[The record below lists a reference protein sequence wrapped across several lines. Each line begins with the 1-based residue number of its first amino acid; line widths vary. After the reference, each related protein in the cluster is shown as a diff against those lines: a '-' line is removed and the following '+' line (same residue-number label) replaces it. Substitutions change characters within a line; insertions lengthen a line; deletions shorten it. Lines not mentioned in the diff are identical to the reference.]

1 LWSHTDPRCGWVCY
15 GSYPLARRISA
26 GVTHVRRRDAGTGTV
41 SAGPRNLRIDTLRGV
56 SILLVLLHH
65 FNIAYVLRDTA
76 AARAFG
82 WDAVHAVVRNGNHGV
97 TMFFVISG
105 YLITSNARRRWG
117 CLGTIDAR
125 TFYVSRI
132 ARIMPC
138 LLLLLVLV
146 NALAAAGVPI
156 FRNHAP
162 RGEPESFWLVNF
174 ASLTFWMNV
183 LIGSYGWVNYA
194 LGVLWSLSVEEVFH
208 LSFPLFCIVL
218 RRDGRLL
225 AFWAFVVAIGPLY
238 RATHSGDESGF
249 LYAYFACFDGIAIG
263 CCTALLADQP
273 LWRALAMRTTQW
285 LTVAGMTVLYL
296 AWPIAQSHVFGVTG
310 IALGTAVLLIG
321 AYANGARGSARLL
334 APLRWSGKLSYE
346 LYLFHLVVLGGL
358 RTLYPP
364 SAMHGNEKPLLLGV
378 YLVLSAA
385 VSILIAR
392 GYATPLD
399 RFVKRQW
406 LGASAR
412 VPDCARL

>member
-1 LWSHTDPRCGWVCY
+1 M
-15 GSYPLARRISA
+15 
-26 GVTHVRRRDAGTGTV
+26 
-41 SAGPRNLRIDTLRGV
+41 SAGPRNPRIDTLRGV

-65 FNIAYVLRDTA
+65 FNIAYVLSDTA
-76 AARAFG
+76 VASAFG
-82 WDAVHAVVRNGNHGV
+82 WDAVHAVVRNGNYGV

-117 CLGTIDAR
+117 YLGAIDTR

-146 NALAAAGVPI
+146 NGFAATSVPI
-156 FRNHAP
+156 FGNHAP
-162 RGEPESFWLVNF
+162 LGVPVSFWLVNF

-194 LGVLWSLSVEEVFH
+194 LGVLWSLSVEEVFY
-208 LSFPLFCIVL
+208 LSFPLLCIAL
-218 RRDGRLL
+218 HRDGRLL
-225 AFWAFVVAIGPLY
+225 AFWAIVVAIGPLY
-238 RATHSGDESGF
+238 RATHSGDEGSF

-263 CCTALLADQP
+263 CCTALLADRP
-273 LWRALAMRTTQW
+273 LWRALAKRTAQW
-285 LTVAGMTVLYL
+285 LTIAGMTVLYL

-321 AYANGARGSARLL
+321 AHADDACGSARLL
-334 APLRWSGKLSYE
+334 APLRLSGKLSYE
-346 LYLFHLVVLGGL
+346 LYLFHLVVLGGI

-364 SAMHGNEKPLLLGV
+364 SATHGNEKLLLLGA

-385 VSILIAR
+385 VSTLIAR
-392 GYATPLD
+392 GYAKPLD
-399 RFVKRQW
+399 HFVKRRW
-406 LGASAR
+406 LRAWAQ
-412 VPDCARL
+412 VPDGARL

>member
-1 LWSHTDPRCGWVCY
+1 M
-15 GSYPLARRISA
+15 
-26 GVTHVRRRDAGTGTV
+26 
-41 SAGPRNLRIDTLRGV
+41 SAGPRNLRIDALRGV

-65 FNIAYVLRDTA
+65 FSIAYALSDTA
-76 AARAFG
+76 VARTFG
-82 WDAVHAVVRNGNHGV
+82 WDAVHAVVRNGNYGV

-117 CLGTIDAR
+117 RLSAINAR

-146 NALAAAGVPI
+146 NALAVASVPI

-162 RGEPESFWLVNF
+162 LGVPVSFWLVNL

-183 LIGSYGWVNYA
+183 LIGTHGWVNYA
-194 LGVLWSLSVEEVFH
+194 LGVLWSLSVEEVFY
-208 LSFPLFCIVL
+208 LSFPLLCVAL

-225 AFWAFVVAIGPLY
+225 AFWAFIVAIGPVY
-238 RATHSGDESGF
+238 RATHSGDEGGF
-249 LYAYFACFDGIAIG
+249 LYANFACFDGIAIG
-263 CCTALLADQP
+263 CCTALLADRP
-273 LWRALAMRTTQW
+273 LWRALAMRGTQW
-285 LTVAGMTVLYL
+285 LAVAGMTVLYL

-321 AYANGARGSARLL
+321 AHANGARDSARLL

-346 LYLFHLVVLGGL
+346 LYLFHLVVLSGL
-358 RTLYPP
+358 RTLFPP
-364 SAMHGNEKPLLLGV
+364 SATHGNEKLLLLGV
-378 YLVLSAA
+378 YLVLSAT
-385 VSILIAR
+385 VSTLIAR

-406 LGASAR
+406 LRASAR
-412 VPDCARL
+412 GPDGARL